1 MKKLFQKLWDDQGGF
16 ILSTE
21 AMILWTIVVLGMVT
35 GLVAVRDAAVLELTE
50 VANAIVT
57 FDQSYGYQGV
67 ILNLNNPLF
76 PPIEAQTNGS
86 NAQDYA
92 GTTGGLP
99 PVPTWYTLSQT
110 GEAIPAA
117 NTALNIISID
127 SP

>member
-1 MKKLFQKLWDDQGGF
+1 MKKILQKLWNDQGGF

-67 ILNLNNPLF
+67 ILNTSNPG
-76 PPIEAQTNGS
+76 IEAQTNGS
-86 NAQDYA
+86 NAQDFA

-110 GEAIPAA
+110 GEAIPAP